1 MGFKGDICLFY
12 YGKGAGN
19 RCLKKETATVMDV
32 SLKVCNYALYIFFL
46 QTRLLLLP
54 LDGDAHAMT
63 LVFF

>member
-1 MGFKGDICLFY
+1 M
-12 YGKGAGN
+12 
-19 RCLKKETATVMDV
+19 LKKETATVMDV